1 MNPSKNTKKQNAQ
14 LLKAAVDAV
23 VMKKE
28 MILRF
33 ENGENP
39 RKIAKEKGIKVVF
52 PL

>member
-1 MNPSKNTKKQNAQ
+1 MNPSKNSKKQSAQ
-14 LLKAAVDAV
+14 LVKAAVEAV

-39 RKIAKEKGIKVVF
+39 RKIAKGKGIQIVF
-52 PL
+52 PI